1 MVKPVSVHNEWD
13 PLEEVIVGTAVGAR
27 VPSADRSLLAI
38 EPTLANE
45 ASREFPTYVLEET
58 EQALEEFVSVL
69 VASGVRVR
77 RPPPA
82 TTGIYNY
89 CPRDVLLSIGNS
101 IIEAPMV
108 LRARADESTAYQEIL
123 NDYMNRGC
131 PWIAAPRRQRPDEL
145 YNLEDPSELALRN
158 IEPAFDA
165 ANILRVGQD
174 IVYQV
179 SSSGNLLGAAWLQSV
194 LGPEY
199 RVDAV
204 EGLYPYA
211 HIDTTISVLRPG
223 LVLVNP
229 SRVTAD
235 NLPAVFKGWDVLQ
248 CPDPVDHGTAGWFG
262 SSKWIAMNLFMIN
275 PTLAVVDSTQ
285 PQLMGLLEAN
295 GIDIVPL
302 NLPYPRLLG
311 GGFHCVTLDVRR
323 AGSLV
328 DYRS

>member
-13 PLEEVIVGTAVGAR
+13 PLEEVIVGTAMGAR
-27 VPSADRSLLAI
+27 IPSPDRSVLAV
-38 EPTLANE
+38 EPTLATE
-45 ASREFPTYVLEET
+45 TPGEFPRHVLEET
-58 EQALEEFVSVL
+58 EQALGEFVSVL
-69 VASGVRVR
+69 VSSGVRVR

-108 LRARADESTAYQEIL
+108 LRARSEESTAYREIL
-123 NDYMNRGC
+123 IDYMNRGC
-131 PWIAAPRRQRPDEL
+131 PWIAAPKQQRPDGL
-145 YNLEDPSELALRN
+145 YNLDDPSELALLN
-158 IEPAFDA
+158 VEPAFDA
-165 ANILRVGQD
+165 ANILRVGRD

-179 SSSGNLLGAAWLQSV
+179 SSSGNLLGATWLQSV

-229 SRVTAD
+229 SRVAAD

-248 CPDPVDHGTAGWFG
+248 CPDPDDHGPVGGFG
-262 SSKWIAMNLFMIN
+262 SSKWLAMNLLMIN

-285 PQLMGLLEAN
+285 PRLVSLLETH
-295 GIDIVPL
+295 GIDVVPL
-302 NLPYPRLLG
+302 SLPHPRLLG

-323 AGSLV
+323 SGSLV